1 MILFELKK
9 IFERKLNIIA
19 IVAGY
24 LLIGVCAFSYISQT
38 SYYDKKSDT
47 YIYGIEAIHAA
58 QERASGQTDI
68 ISEEYVTSLIQEI
81 QSQNINLESDEAFVQ
96 VIRPLGSIFYF
107 VANHYTDM
115 RENITNSQNLNMIDL
130 TNGAKFYEQRIKKVT
145 DYLNL
150 DFSYGNYSA
159 AEKTYWIEKTKAVEV
174 PFAWGD
180 KTVMGIVWDIIAIG
194 FYLLFVI
201 VICISSIF
209 SSEHES
215 GAAPLLL
222 TTKYGKNR
230 LITSKIITAMLF
242 AVCYIGLPLLVATGV
257 IGALLGFSGA
267 DLPVQLWNSVIPYE
281 LTAGQACMISLGIA
295 LLICLAVTSFMLLC
309 SARFKSSL
317 AALVSGFALLIAP
330 AFFPMSRSS
339 GLWNHVNF
347 LFPVRA
353 MNVKEILGAF
363 TSYTLGNHVI
373 SYLGMIVIL
382 YSVVAVLA
390 LVPIKKGFITMK

>member
-9 IFERKLNIIA
+9 IFESKLNIIA
-19 IVAGY
+19 MIAGY

-47 YIYGIEAIHAA
+47 YIYGIEAIHAT
-58 QERASGQTDI
+58 QERASDQTDI
-68 ISEEYVTSLIQEI
+68 ISEEYITSLIQEI
-81 QSQNINLESDEAFVQ
+81 QSQNINLDSDEAFMK
-96 VIRPLGSIFYF
+96 VIRPLGYIFYF
-107 VANHYTDM
+107 VANNYTDM
-115 RENITNSQNLNMIDL
+115 RANITESQNLNMIDL
-130 TNGAKFYEQRIKKVT
+130 TNGAMFYEQRLKKVT

-150 DFSYGNYSA
+150 DFSYGNYSE
-159 AEKTYWIEKTKAVEV
+159 AEKTYWIKKTKAVEV

-180 KTVMGIVWDIIAIG
+180 KTVMGIIWDIIAIG
-194 FYLLFVI
+194 FYLLFVV

-215 GAAPLLL
+215 GAASLLL

-242 AVCYIGLPLLVATGV
+242 AICYIGIAFLVTAGV
-257 IGALLGFSGA
+257 VGALLGFPGA

-281 LTAGQACMISLGIA
+281 LTVGQACMISFGIA
-295 LLICLAVTSFMLLC
+295 MLICLAVTSVMLLC

-317 AALVSGFALLIAP
+317 ATLVCGFVILIAP

-339 GLWNHVNF
+339 GLWNHVNS
-347 LFPVRA
+347 LFPMRA

-363 TSYTLGNHVI
+363 TSYTLNNHVI
-373 SYLGMIVIL
+373 SYLGMIVIV
-382 YSVVAVLA
+382 YSAVAVLS
-390 LVPIKKGFITMK
+390 LLPIKKGFIRMK